1 MLKQRRLPLKFDRDP
16 IKKAA
21 AQKRAAQRKAQQ
33 AQRILEQQRRDKI
46 TAQLILEEQRRL
58 VINEQRK
65 AKRKAAR
72 EQERRL
78 LMEQLERAVRERLY
92 ARHYVTLGLTP
103 PVSREEIKAAYRDK
117 AKAMHPDHGGS
128 DEQFCKLTEAYHA
141 LMRSTSC

>member
-46 TAQLILEEQRRL
+46 TAQRR
-58 VINEQRK
+58 V
-65 AKRKAAR
+65 KREAAR
-72 EQERRL
+72 EQERKL
-78 LMEQLERAVRERLY
+78 QMEQLKRAVRERLC

-103 PVSREEIKAAYRDK
+103 PVSREEIKAGYRDK
-117 AKAMHPDHGGS
+117 AKAMHPDRGGS

-141 LMRSTSC
+141 LMRCTSC